1 MGKIRTVF
9 FGTPEFAVASLR
21 RLLDDGVDVAAVVT
35 MPDKVAG
42 RGHKMIQSDVKKFA
56 VERGL
61 PVLQPEKLKDPGF
74 IETLR
79 ELNADLFIVIA
90 FRMLPE
96 AVWAMPPLGTFNLHA
111 SLLPKYRGAAPI
123 NRAVMN
129 GETETGVTT
138 FFLKHEI
145 DTGEIIAQ
153 EKIDI
158 RPEDNAG
165 DVHDRLMDLGAEM
178 VAATVRDI
186 EAGTVKSFPQPE
198 GEFVAAPKIYK
209 ETCRIDWSRPAI
221 EIHNHIRGLAP
232 YPAAWSTLQAEGDK
246 TMEVKIFTS
255 APCKTACT
263 GRHPG
268 ECRVDGKCLYV
279 ATADGELEILE
290 LQPSGKKRMPASA
303 FLLGYHPVKF
313 TE

>member
-1 MGKIRTVF
+1 
-9 FGTPEFAVASLR
+9 
-21 RLLDDGVDVAAVVT
+21 
-35 MPDKVAG
+35 
-42 RGHKMIQSDVKKFA
+42 MIQSDVKKFA

-61 PVLQPEKLKDPGF
+61 PVLQPEKLKDPCF

-165 DVHDRLMDLGAEM
+165 DVHNRLMALGAEM

-255 APCKTACT
+255 APCKTTCT

-268 ECRVDGKCLYV
+268 ECRVDGKRLYV

-303 FLLGYHPVKF
+303 FLLGYHPIKF
-313 TE
+313 TESF